1 LAGLFS
7 HRPFSYICRRRQQTK
22 LGFHEKHFGTWPK
35 RGNVKALFGWLRSM
49 KDWVEGY
56 AEKPGAG
63 WALFLI
69 AFAES
74 SFFPIPPDVLLI
86 ALTVSLPKNAFRFAA
101 ICSAGSVL
109 GGMFGYLIGLEFYE
123 LIGSRIVEFYG
134 VQEQYETVRQL
145 YSENA
150 FAAIALAG
158 FTIIPYKVFTIAAG
172 AFEVDFPILVAA
184 SAISR
189 SARFFLVAALFFFF
203 GPPIK
208 SLIDRYF
215 EAVAVAFVVLLV
227 FGFLIIRLLV

>member
-1 LAGLFS
+1 
-7 HRPFSYICRRRQQTK
+7 
-22 LGFHEKHFGTWPK
+22 
-35 RGNVKALFGWLRSM
+35 M
-49 KDWVEGY
+49 KEWVESF

-63 WALFLI
+63 WALFAI

-86 ALTVSLPKNAFRFAA
+86 ALAVTLPKKAFRFAA
-101 ICSAGSVL
+101 ICSLGSVL
-109 GGMFGYLIGLEFYE
+109 GGMFGYLIGMEFYE
-123 LIGSRIVEFYG
+123 LIGSKIVKFYG

-145 YSENA
+145 YSQNA

-172 AFEVDFPILVAA
+172 AFGVEFPVLVVA

-189 SARFFLVAALFFFF
+189 SARFLLVAALFYFF

-208 SLIDRYF
+208 SVIDRYF
-215 EAVAVAFVVLLV
+215 EALAVAFVVLLV
-227 FGFLIIRLLV
+227 FGFMIVRWLL